1 MKERLVVNCVCLC
14 RLSSYGFYRL
24 SKGSNTD
31 ERSTSLV
38 VIMSKI
44 PYVVIK
50 LVVLLK
56 DVCGILA

>member
-14 RLSSYGFYRL
+14 RLSSYGFYGL

-38 VIMSKI
+38 VIISKI
-44 PYVVIK
+44 TT
-50 LVVLLK
+50 LSLNSL
-56 DVCGILA
+56 C